1 MYIKRELFM
10 KWRILK
16 MENREVRQ
24 EEQNDKQISLDIEMR
39 AKSDKRLMGYPTAC
53 ASLEKKE

>member
-1 MYIKRELFM
+1 
-10 KWRILK
+10 

-24 EEQNDKQISLDIEMR
+24 EEQNDKPISLDIEMR
-39 AKSDKRLMGYPTAC
+39 AKSDKRLMGYATAC